1 VGRFFSSFDE
11 AWAAFLERDE
21 PLEDFF
27 GRFPEEDA
35 YLTVWLALPGP
46 AVQAEVTAVQQT
58 LAGIEGLRLT
68 PTHWLHVS
76 LGRGREDDLD
86 QVRERLRDFG
96 SFNAEYGPANCF
108 HEALVLEVHSDRMKD
123 LAGAI
128 DPERDLKLFLPH
140 ASVAYV
146 AGTPEPG
153 PSREKL
159 IPLRNRQP
167 VRERISEVQLCVVPV
182 ARRSLLS
189 PWRVAAVVPLD

>member
-1 VGRFFSSFDE
+1 MGRFFSSFDD
-11 AWAAFLERDE
+11 AWAAFLERDD

-27 GRFPEEDA
+27 GGFPEEDA

-46 AVQAEVTAVQQT
+46 AVQAEATAVQQI
-58 LAGIEGLRLT
+58 LAGIEGLRPT
-68 PTHWLHVS
+68 PTHWLHVA
-76 LGRGREDDLD
+76 LGRGREGDLD
-86 QVRERLRDFG
+86 QVRVRLRDFG

-108 HEALVLEVHSDRMKD
+108 HEALVLEVHSDRMTD

-146 AGTPEPG
+146 VGTPEPG

-159 IPLRNRQP
+159 IPLRNRPP
-167 VRERISEVQLCVVPV
+167 VRERISEVQLCVVPA
-182 ARRSLLS
+182 ARRTLLS
-189 PWRVAAVVPLD
+189 QWRVAAVVPLD